1 MHSSA
6 CWVNYVK
13 LEAESFSFI
22 PFEIATGLGAFGEAH
37 VTLGGARRALTLGAD
52 PARGAG
58 EGPTTFRFLNG
69 PMDKTKDFGGL
80 AGLI

>member
-22 PFEIATGLGAFGEAH
+22 PFEIATGLGAFAEAH
-37 VTLGGARRALTLGAD
+37 VTLGGARRAL
-52 PARGAG
+52 PFAG
-58 EGPTTFRFLNG
+58 NLQPEVAHTMLTT
-69 PMDKTKDFGGL
+69 
-80 AGLI
+80 